1 MDIFDVHHLQY
12 GLWLAWVMNEVRVYS
27 LFTCNDCATTRTQ
40 QRWGTQVW
48 KQGRKLALK
57 FKLQYNAIHDF
68 VMTKRRHCR
77 GHYLTSGLWVMSV
90 PQREKGWHHSRV
102 IILFGWAPIES
113 FHYARGGLLSEN
125 HVTFWYSASC
135 TQLENAYSLLHAMC
149 GCVKKDQVVF
159 AG

>member
-1 MDIFDVHHLQY
+1 M
-12 GLWLAWVMNEVRVYS
+12 VYS
-27 LFTCNDCATTRTQ
+27 LFASNNSKTTHTQ

-48 KQGRKLALK
+48 NQEQKLAVKL
-57 FKLQYNAIHDF
+57 KLQYDAIHDF
-68 VMTKRRHCR
+68 EMTKRRHSW

-125 HVTFWYSASC
+125 HVTFWYSAGC

-149 GCVKKDQVVF
+149 GCVKRTRLYLQDYNAIVVE
-159 AG
+159 AIL

>member
-1 MDIFDVHHLQY
+1 
-12 GLWLAWVMNEVRVYS
+12 
-27 LFTCNDCATTRTQ
+27 
-40 QRWGTQVW
+40 
-48 KQGRKLALK
+48 
-57 FKLQYNAIHDF
+57 
-68 VMTKRRHCR
+68 MTKRRHYW

-113 FHYARGGLLSEN
+113 SHYARGGLLSEN

-135 TQLENAYSLLHAMC
+135 TQLENAYSPLHAMC

-159 AG
+159 VGQYYCFWGDPVARFWLSLVFTEHRSYLVKRHHFGRWCKLGHATDQPPSRDTLIND